1 MVRIARAFDRQK
13 WAMVEGVPKVDEEE
27 ELGNW
32 SQWDPSCSFL
42 VNQCCTYCTVY
53 DWNKLK
59 VGFALANNKANS
71 PDFSLTSKGIGELPG
86 DMERLLM
93 QQQMSVQKCQSL
105 AEMES
110 EDDDSI
116 VFFQV
121 SVVFHVRVSVAK
133 VL

>member
-1 MVRIARAFDRQK
+1 V
-13 WAMVEGVPKVDEEE
+13 GPKLFI
-27 ELGNW
+27 LGE
-32 SQWDPSCSFL
+32 PVL
-42 VNQCCTYCTVY
+42 HRYYTVY

-71 PDFSLTSKGIGELPG
+71 PHFSLTSKGIGELPG

>member
-1 MVRIARAFDRQK
+1 M
-13 WAMVEGVPKVDEEE
+13 GPKLFI
-27 ELGNW
+27 LGE
-32 SQWDPSCSFL
+32 PVL
-42 VNQCCTYCTVY
+42 HRHYAVY

-110 EDDDSI
+110 KDDDSI

>member
-1 MVRIARAFDRQK
+1 
-13 WAMVEGVPKVDEEE
+13 
-27 ELGNW
+27 
-32 SQWDPSCSFL
+32 
-42 VNQCCTYCTVY
+42 
-53 DWNKLK
+53 
-59 VGFALANNKANS
+59 
-71 PDFSLTSKGIGELPG
+71 
-86 DMERLLM
+86 M